1 MRGNELRKRW
11 RRTKTLGLGFPR
23 QLSLSLSLFYF
34 VLHTYTLFLFSL
46 PISVLP
52 RHDVK
57 LRRIDAK
64 VYVSSPVVV
73 GCKLCHYSII
83 HPSPGSMVDE
93 RRLSHSNNA
102 TAWRKRK
109 RGRKAA
115 RTSPEKEGGRGD
127 AKMGEGENIT
137 PRVPV
142 IRTRARDDNAK
153 IPGLADD
160 VFVLLSSHDSRSFVF
175 SLSSRLPR
183 PLFLPFPLD
192 IALFFSSTDDAGA
205 CLIFARSRRSQL

>member
-1 MRGNELRKRW
+1 MGEETLLRDTDERSRLNRGKVGRLRVEMRGNELRKRW

-34 VLHTYTLFLFSL
+34 VLHTHTLFLFSL

-109 RGRKAA
+109 RGGKSRENESRERKW
-115 RTSPEKEGGRGD
+115 
-127 AKMGEGENIT
+127 
-137 PRVPV
+137 
-142 IRTRARDDNAK
+142 
-153 IPGLADD
+153 
-160 VFVLLSSHDSRSFVF
+160 
-175 SLSSRLPR
+175 
-183 PLFLPFPLD
+183 
-192 IALFFSSTDDAGA
+192 
-205 CLIFARSRRSQL
+205 